1 MVLALVTYVEDCSI
15 LYIIDNII
23 LVFYLFSCLSFTFQ
37 GPVGFPGDPG
47 PPGEA
52 GVAVSHYTTNTSLY
66 N

>member
-1 MVLALVTYVEDCSI
+1 MVLALVTYVEDSSI

-23 LVFYLFSCLSFTFQ
+23 PVFYLFSCLSFTFQ

-52 GVAVSHYTTNTSLY
+52 GVAVRITSLY
-66 N
+66 H